1 EGGFF
6 GLIISSFR
14 SMALYALGM
23 VFLLGEVVATNTV
36 GFNLPILQPVSISS
50 GPIVNV
56 SQFGAVGDGRT
67 NDTAAI
73 QAALNYIRA
82 NGGTLNFEAGHTYIV
97 SRSLAIANAHDFM
110 IDGNGATIRMASGVP
125 VQPGNSILYIDNAN
139 HFAVTDLTFD
149 GNRAN

>member
-1 EGGFF
+1 YFSRSTSGMRCTGGGCRCARSFMGKNQRVLPIGCWGLVDTIAINSTTLVEGGFF

-14 SMALYALGM
+14 GMALYALSM

-73 QAALNYIRA
+73 QSALNYIRA

-97 SRSLAIANAHDFM
+97 SRSLAIA
-110 IDGNGATIRMASGVP
+110 
-125 VQPGNSILYIDNAN
+125 
-139 HFAVTDLTFD
+139 
-149 GNRAN
+149 